1 MTRSPFKKALKK
13 KNVARRSTRLA
24 RRSPRFK
31 APKGPSTS
39 SPGPEDKK
47 MGSLLPKMTKSPF
60 KKAPKAPKAPFKK
73 APKAPKGP
81 STSSPGPK
89 DKKMTAEIYSLC
101 RRLDRMVPFAAEL
114 EDLGQQL

>member
-1 MTRSPFKKALKK
+1 MLPKMTRSPFKKALKK

-31 APKGPSTS
+31 APKGPSAS

-60 KKAPKAPKAPFKK
+60 KKAPKAPKDLSRL
-73 APKAPKGP
+73 P
-81 STSSPGPK
+81 STSSPGPE

>member
-13 KNVARRSTRLA
+13 KNVARRSPRLA

-39 SPGPEDKK
+39 SPGPE
-47 MGSLLPKMTKSPF
+47 
-60 KKAPKAPKAPFKK
+60 
-73 APKAPKGP
+73 
-81 STSSPGPK
+81 